1 MKSKSLS
8 SSGTK
13 SGIVGAAM
21 AALAASL
28 CCVGP
33 LVLLG
38 LGVGG
43 AWAGFLTFFEPFRP
57 YLIVLTLGF
66 LGYAFYKT
74 YRKPTAEDCE
84 PGSYCANPASDRRN
98 KLFLWTFTLLIV
110 GLLAVPSLTPLLS
123 AGNVQT
129 SPTPPMTKE
138 VVLNVNGMT
147 CTTCSITLQK
157 RLGQL
162 DGVLDSQASF
172 ETKTATIR
180 YDPEKIAPSDLL
192 KATQDIGYTAAVQ
205 QSPSGKESRDEY

>member
-1 MKSKSLS
+1 
-8 SSGTK
+8 
-13 SGIVGAAM
+13 
-21 AALAASL
+21 
-28 CCVGP
+28 
-33 LVLLG
+33 
-38 LGVGG
+38 
-43 AWAGFLTFFEPFRP
+43 
-57 YLIVLTLGF
+57 
-66 LGYAFYKT
+66 
-74 YRKPTAEDCE
+74 
-84 PGSYCANPASDRRN
+84 
-98 KLFLWTFTLLIV
+98 
-110 GLLAVPSLTPLLS
+110 
-123 AGNVQT
+123 
-129 SPTPPMTKE
+129 MTKE